1 LDQTNKKVEEN
12 KTNYTSSVMES
23 NLQISF
29 DLIGFYA
36 EIKRNAHFFP
46 CNFCPSFFAIYFLV
60 KKAALALKMVKNQL
74 GK

>member
-1 LDQTNKKVEEN
+1 
-12 KTNYTSSVMES
+12 MES

-29 DLIGFYA
+29 DLIGFYV